1 MLQKMLASHLQT
13 AVYPN
18 NYWYDAHRPEVNR
31 RWTNWISGI
40 E

>member
-1 MLQKMLASHLQT
+1 MLASHLQT

-18 NYWYDAHRPEVNR
+18 NFWYDDHRTEVNR